1 MKIYLDTCSIQRPLD
16 SKTQIRIILEAEA
29 VLGILSFCEG
39 GEVELVSS
47 DFLRFEI
54 ERTPNIARQEYAWEV
69 LAQASLHIRL
79 SPKVEQRARD
89 FNKQGIKPLDAL
101 HLAAAEAAEADYLC
115 TCDDRFLKHALKI
128 SDLTVEV
135 TGPIELIGELEK

>member
-16 SKTQIRIILEAEA
+16 NKTQMRIILEADA
-29 VLGILSFCEG
+29 ILGILSFCEG

-54 ERTPNIARQEYAWEV
+54 ERTPNITRQEYAWEV

-89 FNKQGIKPLDAL
+89 QTVGCFAPGSRRSSRSGLSM
-101 HLAAAEAAEADYLC
+101 YL
-115 TCDDRFLKHALKI
+115 R
-128 SDLTVEV
+128 
-135 TGPIELIGELEK
+135 